1 MNNFDLLPILAIDTT
16 TDVCSVSIYYDDN
29 KYITQNIKIKNI
41 HSEKIFNAIQQ
52 CLDNFG
58 IASKDIKAI
67 ALSNGPGSFTGLRI
81 GMSAAKGIA
90 TGLNIPIYAIQT
102 FDLIAFQ
109 LSHFIPS
116 NNVVNIINQAD
127 TEEVYY
133 AKYLIKS
140 TGSFDTITP
149 ITVLRKDSIT
159 IDNNELYFGKVN
171 NFSQISNSIYSP
183 DADYIAKYLLQN
195 LDKIVP
201 ADIANVEPFYLK
213 NFKLRQK

>member
-16 TDVCSVSIYYDDN
+16 SDICSVSIYYDDN

-58 IASKDIKAI
+58 ITSKDIKAI

-90 TGLNIPIYAIQT
+90 TGFNIPIYAIQT

-116 NNVVNIINQAD
+116 NNIVNIINQAD

-133 AKYLIKS
+133 AKYLIRS
-140 TGSFDTITP
+140 SRYFDTLVP
-149 ITVLRKDSIT
+149 ITVLKKDSIT
-159 IDNNELYFGKVN
+159 INDNELYFGKLN
-171 NFSQISNSIYSP
+171 NFSQISNAIYSP
-183 DADYIAKYLLQN
+183 DANYIAKYLIQN
-195 LDKIVP
+195 LEKITA
-201 ADIANVEPFYLK
+201 ADIASVEPYYLK